1 MNKLRFNAIDNYI
14 TIRTLFLFYQYTIF
28 FLKSKSMS
36 ILSRSDISFY
46 QCKFMFAILLHLLL
60 LFLYKL
66 VGTTYKVCKHYH
78 MSRQRQT
85 VPGKQTRIRWPY
97 LQTLF
102 QVLYEDAE

>member
-60 LFLYKL
+60 LFLYKCVFAYVIRI
-66 VGTTYKVCKHYH
+66 VGLYK
-78 MSRQRQT
+78 
-85 VPGKQTRIRWPY
+85 
-97 LQTLF
+97 
-102 QVLYEDAE
+102 LYM